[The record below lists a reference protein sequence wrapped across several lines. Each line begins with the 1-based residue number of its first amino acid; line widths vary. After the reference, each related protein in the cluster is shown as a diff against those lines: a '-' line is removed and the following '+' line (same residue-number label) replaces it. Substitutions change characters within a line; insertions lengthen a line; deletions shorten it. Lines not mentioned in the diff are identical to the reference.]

1 MKEKEPT
8 EQPKLAPDVDSK
20 FRLVLV
26 AANRAEQIMRGA
38 RPKIDAGKQKPTRVA
53 MQEVAHNLVDWNYGP
68 APVPEEEAPAAVEG
82 EEQPATTEV
91 H

>member
-1 MKEKEPT
+1 MEEKDPT
-8 EQPKLAPDVDSK
+8 EEARGADVDSK

-38 RPKIDAGKQKPTRVA
+38 RPKVEAGKRKPTRVA
-53 MQEVAHNLVDWNYGP
+53 MEEVAANLVVWGYGP
-68 APVPEEEAPAAVEG
+68 PPPQEEEAPEPDAA
-82 EEQPATTEV
+82 EQPGEV

>member
-1 MKEKEPT
+1 MTEKEP
-8 EQPKLAPDVDSK
+8 EQPTPAPDVDSK

-38 RPKIDAGKQKPTRVA
+38 RPKVESGKQKPTRVA
-53 MQEVAHNLVDWNYGP
+53 MHEVAQNLVDWGYGP
-68 APVPEEEAPAAVEG
+68 APVPVEEAAAEG
-82 EEQPATTEV
+82 EAQEQPVPEV